1 MTFQTERG
9 VRIKLDR
16 DYRAADNEASFRT
29 QEKNLSTIVSKSNMN
44 TLYTNN
50 LLEQNIRHQQTKCFS
65 QLTNCLIYIFPGPRP
80 VSKRRTLSLACVA
93 GRIRKGKA

>member
-9 VRIKLDR
+9 VRIKVDR
-16 DYRAADNEASFRT
+16 DYRAADTKASFRT
-29 QEKNLSTIVSKSNMN
+29 QEKNLCTIVSKSNMN

-65 QLTNCLIYIFPGPRP
+65 QLTNDVETSNSEPSLCGRP
-80 VSKRRTLSLACVA
+80 HS
-93 GRIRKGKA
+93 KGKA